1 VPDRPNIGRTVQET
15 RPAAIWDFSPWHGST
30 MRRPRAFAVAPVAAL
45 LLIISA
51 CADDSTSAAQQA
63 SPVPPG
69 AVVFHQVKHVVLEAV
84 SPQAFETITVLAHVC
99 AAGSRGCPDGSE
111 DRIPLATQHLM
122 PGQLFM
128 SHPEVYL
135 QPPDSCLADDTV
147 CFVSVAHCEFS
158 SRSDQV
164 AAGLCFPAPNN
175 TNAAAD
181 PWRTGQT
188 PTCLSKKAIHS
199 YHIDHACLLEGAS
212 S

>member
-1 VPDRPNIGRTVQET
+1 
-15 RPAAIWDFSPWHGST
+15 
-30 MRRPRAFAVAPVAAL
+30 MPRFRASAVAPLAAL

-51 CADDSTSAAQQA
+51 CGDDGA
-63 SPVPPG
+63 SPTQQPPRAPQG
-69 AVVFHQVKHVVLEAV
+69 AVVFDQVKHVVLEAV

-99 AAGSRGCPDGSE
+99 TASSTRCPDGSE

-135 QPPDSCLADDTV
+135 QPPDPCLANDTV

-164 AAGLCFPAPNN
+164 AAGLCFPAPDSQDP
-175 TNAAAD
+175 AAD